1 MNRKWSSWTRLR
13 LKDLEEQSTK
23 RIAVTK
29 ANENANCEDIRPTTN
44 SRLRVREFVPSI
56 FLSAQRFIAIPEER
70 AKIVAPQIPSKSETG
85 GVPIEANQAP
95 DKEKGR
101 AKIFM
106 STDLA
111 IIASYFLGKSFNRW
125 YIDRYTAFGV
135 LHAGADMNGKDYA
148 YIVNMSNFDSMEDYN
163 HDLMIHHNGNYFDD
177 VYEDPSYDWN
187 WDSSSNRNKFND
199 MRESSLIAEKIAEFA
214 VAGLISDLNII
225 DKNEIEK
232 IKEKPIKNSANQDIG
247 KIKYLL

>member
-1 MNRKWSSWTRLR
+1 MKTMYRKIALVILSLLMLTQLTARGEFTRSLVFPGWGEM
-13 LKDLEEQSTK
+13 KME
-23 RIAVTK
+23 
-29 ANENANCEDIRPTTN
+29 
-44 SRLRVREFVPSI
+44 
-56 FLSAQRFIAIPEER
+56 
-70 AKIVAPQIPSKSETG
+70 
-85 GVPIEANQAP
+85 
-95 DKEKGR
+95 EKGR

-214 VAGLISDLNII
+214 VAGLILNRVASAI
-225 DKNEIEK
+225 DVLYLKNKNTSLGLKAHLIPEK
-232 IKEKPIKNSANQDIG
+232 YDGVSLNVSFSIK
-247 KIKYLL
+247 

>member
-1 MNRKWSSWTRLR
+1 MKTIYKKTVLVALSL
-13 LKDLEEQSTK
+13 LM
-23 RIAVTK
+23 IAQLG
-29 ANENANCEDIRPTTN
+29 AQG
-44 SRLRVREFVPSI
+44 EFARSLVFPGWG
-56 FLSAQRFIAIPEER
+56 EMKME
-70 AKIVAPQIPSKSETG
+70 
-85 GVPIEANQAP
+85 
-95 DKEKGR
+95 EKGR

-125 YIDRYTAFGV
+125 YIDRYTAFCV

-148 YIVNMSNFDSMEDYN
+148 YIVNMANFDSMEDYN

-187 WDSSSNRNKFND
+187 WDNSSNRNKFND

-214 VAGLISDLNII
+214 VAGLILNRVASAI
-225 DKNEIEK
+225 DILYLKNKNTSLGLKAHLIPEK
-232 IKEKPIKNSANQDIG
+232 YDGVSLNVSFSIK
-247 KIKYLL
+247 